1 MGLYLYRSFIRPA
14 NSLIVSELLVYGL
27 SAGEMW
33 PFAGRKAT
41 NGTAICRKLSWGA
54 PKQPNMVLSICLFIV
69 GLLFPVQ
76 KYRCTATIHVA
87 EKIIF
92 FSRDI
97 FCLQAENTHSKTAIP
112 SITVNKKEPTD
123 RTACGWLLSLK
134 VYFRLNLSKAYRRA
148 VSRY

>member
-27 SAGEMW
+27 SAGETW

-87 EKIIF
+87 EKLFSFHAIF
-92 FSRDI
+92 SVCRPTI
-97 FCLQAENTHSKTAIP
+97 HIQNSNTVDNRKQ
-112 SITVNKKEPTD
+112 KGPTD